1 MAFVDI
7 EQVKRA
13 QEVLRSV
20 AVLTPVELSRV
31 LSEYAAGPAYLKCE
45 NLQRTGSFKIRGA
58 YNRIS
63 NLSDEGRARGVVA
76 ASAGNHAQGVAL
88 AASLLGVQ
96 ATVFMPESAPLPKVE
111 ATTRYGAIVQLE
123 GSIYDESFEAAQEFA
138 ERSGAVMIHPFDHP
152 DVIAGQG
159 TIALEI
165 FEQLDEVGTIVVGI
179 GGGGLISGI
188 ATVAKALSGSVRVVG
203 VEPEGAAGM
212 RASLDAGHLVELP
225 RISTVADGLAAKQ
238 PGELTLAHVQK
249 FVDEVVTVSDDEIAQ
264 ALLLMAERAKLVVEP
279 AGAASVAA
287 VMFGKTALTHPVVAL
302 LSGGN
307 IDPMLLMQ
315 VIRFGMG
322 SAGRYF
328 SFRTRVPDRPGQLHL
343 LLGVIAAAGANIVGV
358 EHHREGVRL
367 RHLGDVEIVLQVET
381 RGLDH
386 VKELT
391 DALARAG
398 YEVERL

>member
-1 MAFVDI
+1 MVFVDI

-13 QEVLRSV
+13 QEVLRGV
-20 AVLTPVELSRV
+20 AVRTPIELSRV

-63 NLSDEGRARGVVA
+63 NLSDEERARGVVA

-111 ATTRYGAIVQLE
+111 ATTRYCATVQLE
-123 GSIYDESFEAAQEFA
+123 GSIYDESFKVAQEFA

-188 ATVAKALSGSVRVVG
+188 ATAAKTLSGSVRVVG

-287 VMFGKTALTHPVVAL
+287 VMFGKTPLSHPVVAL

-391 DALARAG
+391 DALAVAG

>member
-1 MAFVDI
+1 MEFVDV

-13 QEVLRSV
+13 QEVLRGV
-20 AVLTPVELSRV
+20 AVRTPVELSRV
-31 LSEYAAGPAYLKCE
+31 LSEYAAGHAYLKCE

-63 NLSDEGRARGVVA
+63 NLSDEERASGVVA

-111 ATTRYGAIVQLE
+111 ATNRYGATVQLE

-165 FEQLDEVGTIVVGI
+165 LEQLDEVGTIVVGI

-238 PGELTLAHVQK
+238 PGELTLSHVQK

-315 VIRFGMG
+315 VIRYGMG

-343 LLGVIAAAGANIVGV
+343 LLGVIAGAGANIVGV

-391 DALARAG
+391 EALTRAG